1 MRSIGRARAAPRR
14 PLPAGNR
21 APGPRL
27 TPTAGSLKSA
37 ARDLAVHCVVSII
50 GHFAE
55 IASKFCWAAAVS
67 VRERRGWQRGRLCGG
82 ADMMPGGYKRD
93 AEHGQAGYMAGSM
106 RAAQRTLTRCAA
118 AQACRAAGTGTPL
131 SLARYHFRAARRGRK
146 KTASQMRSGK
156 IRSHECRLPRL
167 FHPPRWQGGA
177 LQPLA
182 AVPWRPK
189 GGGMTSA
196 D

>member
-27 TPTAGSLKSA
+27 TPTAGSLQSA

-67 VRERRGWQRGRLCGG
+67 VRERRGWRRGHDARRVQARCGAGSGGLHGRLNARCSADADALRGG
-82 ADMMPGGYKRD
+82 
-93 AEHGQAGYMAGSM
+93 
-106 RAAQRTLTRCAA
+106 
-118 AQACRAAGTGTPL
+118 QACRATGTGTPL

>member
-55 IASKFCWAAAVS
+55 IASKFYWESQMERQSGDAAARAH
-67 VRERRGWQRGRLCGG
+67 VRRRGHDARRVQACCGAGSSALYGGLNARCSADADALRGR
-82 ADMMPGGYKRD
+82 
-93 AEHGQAGYMAGSM
+93 
-106 RAAQRTLTRCAA
+106 
-118 AQACRAAGTGTPL
+118 QACRATGTGTPL

-156 IRSHECRLPRL
+156 IRSPECRLPRL